1 MEKVADFFI
10 LACKTTVD
18 AACSHEITRRLLLG
32 RKAMRNINKC
42 VEKQKHYSA
51 QQTGRCLAFS
61 FGFLNFLFNPHW
73 SLNSLSFLVFQ
84 DSQIILSIFY
94 PVLKSAIS
102 LRSSDEKCIWKIDV
116 RPQNSHCYQVVTTS
130 RLYSGQRRKYTFSL
144 KIKIKRNIISGY
156 KHAFSSICKTAR
168 FELNF
173 YMLCVSLFF

>member
-1 MEKVADFFI
+1 MFASSQESYEKH
-10 LACKTTVD
+10 KQ
-18 AACSHEITRRLLLG
+18 
-32 RKAMRNINKC
+32 C
-42 VEKQKHYSA
+42 VEKQKHHSA

-61 FGFLNFLFNPHW
+61 FGFLNFLFSPHW
-73 SLNSLSFLVFQ
+73 SLNSLNFLGFQ

-144 KIKIKRNIISGY
+144 KIKI
-156 KHAFSSICKTAR
+156 
-168 FELNF
+168 
-173 YMLCVSLFF
+173 